1 MHAAR
6 NEALKAAT
14 RAACAEMTQGMNK
27 AQLQQRLSEVRA
39 KVKSSTDMSG
49 KPHKGM
55 AERIR
60 ACNEEIARLEGL
72 IAKAH

>member
-1 MHAAR
+1 MDVAR
-6 NEALKAAT
+6 KEALRTAT
-14 RAACAEMTQGMNK
+14 RNACAAMTAGMSK
-27 AQLQQRLSEVRA
+27 AQLQARLAEVRS
-39 KVKSSTDMSG
+39 KVKSSTDMAG
-49 KPHKGM
+49 KPQRGM